1 VEYGLYKKT
10 SIAIESR
17 QKRSRVFGTAAFPRG
32 RPSVGTLRCEFISR
46 IVEVTVK
53 IPFFFRLP
61 VLWAA
66 GDSSAGSAFDPT
78 DKKFNAAG
86 WGNTYYTWL
95 LLPSFLMVIPLVWA
109 EGHGYWLVAQ
119 ASLVALLLLL
129 ALTLWCWFQA
139 KNRPAELSVEA
150 SIYHQALE
158 KLLWCVTVGMLAMIA
173 VATQWRHWE
182 YGIVSR
188 AIGYGILIAG
198 FSFIS
203 GVLLGYLFGLRPTDD
218 SEGSAGQVSRP
229 HPNTNLAEIADWLT
243 KVILGAGLVQLTS
256 LPGPIWKLAKTMA
269 NGVVEGT
276 ARPGQRAEAPNP
288 PMALAIMGFFSACG
302 LLYGYL
308 WTRYE
313 DAVTSYG
320 AGDAS
325 AAALVSLWLNERS
338 TPNDQTRSDMMNAVK
353 NASSTARIRIFLQAE
368 EYRKSSSE
376 DVNLRALPVF
386 EALVDADSEGVFHR
400 NRSQCALALMGKKK
414 DPKTSA
420 DDWSQALRL
429 LRDAIRIRDRSGEPS
444 WREYEFARA
453 VCQIRLDPN
462 FEKGMASDGQTA
474 QSIRTDLTEAKDV
487 LPEAKTLID
496 KYDVVA
502 AWQSKNP

>member
-1 VEYGLYKKT
+1 VEA
-10 SIAIESR
+10 S
-17 QKRSRVFGTAAFPRG
+17 
-32 RPSVGTLRCEFISR
+32 
-46 IVEVTVK
+46 VK

-66 GDSSAGSAFDPT
+66 GDSSAGSPPDKN
-78 DKKFNAAG
+78 DKKSNASG
-86 WGNTYYTWL
+86 WVDTYYRWL

-109 EGHGYWLVAQ
+109 EEHLCWLTAQ
-119 ASLVALLLLL
+119 ASLMALLLLL
-129 ALTLWCWFQA
+129 ALTLWCWWQT
-139 KNRPAELSVEA
+139 KNKPPDLSVEA
-150 SIYHQALE
+150 AVYHQALE
-158 KLLWCVTVGMLAMIA
+158 KLLWCVAVGLLAMIS
-173 VATQWRHWE
+173 VATQWRHWK

-198 FSFIS
+198 FSFIF
-203 GVLLGYLFGLRPTDD
+203 GVLLGYLFGLRPTN
-218 SEGSAGQVSRP
+218 SSGKSAGQPSNSL
-229 HPNTNLAEIADWLT
+229 PNTNLAEIADWLT

-256 LPGPIWKLAKTMA
+256 LPGPIWKLANRMA
-269 NGVVEGT
+269 LGVVLIGRI
-276 ARPGQRAEAPNP
+276 ANPRVPLVAETPNP
-288 PMALAIMGFFSACG
+288 AMALAVMGFFSACG

-313 DAVTSYG
+313 EAMTYYG

-325 AAALVSLWLNERS
+325 ATALVSLWLNERS
-338 TPNDQTRSDMMNAVK
+338 TPNDQTRLDMMNAAK

-368 EYRKSSSE
+368 EYRKSSTE

-400 NRSQCALALMGKKK
+400 NRGQCALALMGKKK

-420 DDWSQALRL
+420 EDWSQAFGL
-429 LRDAIRIRDRSGEPS
+429 LSDAIRIRDRSGEPA

-453 VCQIRLDPN
+453 VCRIKLDPN
-462 FEKGMASDGQTA
+462 FEKGIASDGQTA
-474 QSIRTDLTEAKDV
+474 QSIRTDLGEAKDV

-496 KYDVVA
+496 KYDVVG
-502 AWQSKNP
+502 AWQRKNP